1 MRIEIEVNDIEL
13 FAKGLN
19 NAIATYG
26 NIIRSIDLGCSVPS
40 QFEVMNT
47 IPFEELRERF
57 NCLIDVYEQVE
68 RIESVLRGN

>member
-1 MRIEIEVNDIEL
+1 MKIEIEVNDIKL

-26 NIIRSIDLGCSVPS
+26 HIIRCVDLGCNVPS

-47 IPFEELRERF
+47 IPFEELRSRY
-57 NCLIDVYEQVE
+57 NCLIDVYEQIE
-68 RIESVLRGN
+68 RIEKDFYK

>member
-1 MRIEIEVNDIEL
+1 MKIAIEVKDIEL

-26 NIIRSIDLGCSVPS
+26 HIIRCVDLGCNIPS
-40 QFEVMNT
+40 QFEVMNK
-47 IPFEELRERF
+47 IPFEELRARY

-68 RIESVLRGN
+68 LIEKEG

>member
-1 MRIEIEVNDIEL
+1 MKIEIEVNDIEL

-26 NIIRSIDLGCSVPS
+26 YIIRCVDLGCNIPS
-40 QFEVMNT
+40 QFEVMNE
-47 IPFEELRERF
+47 IPFEELRSRY

-68 RIESVLRGN
+68 RIEKAG